1 MLLEV
6 PFIDDLPLLSRIVVE
21 GFLDGLHR
29 SPFVGYSSE
38 FASYRS
44 YVPGDNLRHLDWKV
58 WARTDALY
66 IRQFED
72 DTNLRCH
79 VLLDTSASMDFG
91 QGTANKFLSGRILA
105 AALAQLMVRQRDAP
119 GLALFG
125 PDARMALPARA
136 SREAAMEVLALL
148 STATPGGET
157 RMGPGLEGIVQ
168 TFVRR
173 GLVVV
178 ISDFFAAESEVMG
191 LLSRLQGMNQEVL
204 VFHLLAPEEVDFPV
218 EGDFIMKDAETG
230 EERVVDATEFGPTF
244 RQRMQSFCERVR
256 AECLRRDADY
266 QWLRTDEPIGVALSR
281 YLEKR
286 GTL

>member
-29 SPFVGYSSE
+29 SPFLGYSSE
-38 FASYRS
+38 FAAYRP
-44 YVPGDNLRHLDWKV
+44 YAPGDNLRHLDWKV

-66 IRQFED
+66 LRQFED

-91 QGTANKFLSGRILA
+91 EGTANKFLSGRILA

-119 GLALFG
+119 GLVLFG

-148 STATPGGET
+148 STACPGGET
-157 RMGPGLEGIVQ
+157 RVDAGLDALAR

-173 GLVVV
+173 GLVVL
-178 ISDFFAAESEVMG
+178 ISDFFASEPD
-191 LLSRLQGMNQEVL
+191 LLALLRRLQGMNQEVL
-204 VFHLLAPEEVDFPV
+204 VFHLLAPAELDFPV

-230 EERVVDATEFGPTF
+230 EERVVDATEFGPAF
-244 RQRMQSFCERVR
+244 RARIEAFCERVR
-256 AECLRRDADY
+256 AGCLRHEADY
-266 QWLRTDEPIGVALSR
+266 QRLRTDEPIGVALSR

-286 GTL
+286 ATL

>member
-1 MLLEV
+1 MLLDV

-29 SPFVGYSSE
+29 SPFLGYSSE
-38 FASYRS
+38 FASYRP

-91 QGTANKFLSGRILA
+91 EGTGNKFRSGRILA
-105 AALAQLMVRQRDAP
+105 AVLAQLMVRQRDAP
-119 GLALFG
+119 GLVLFG
-125 PDARMALPARA
+125 SDARMALPARA
-136 SREAAMEVLALL
+136 SREAAMEVLSLL
-148 STATPGGET
+148 SGATAEGGT
-157 RMGPGLEGIVQ
+157 RMGWELDGLVQ
-168 TFVRR
+168 AFVRR
-173 GLVVV
+173 GLVVL
-178 ISDFFAAESEVMG
+178 ISDFFAGEEEVFR
-191 LLSRLQGMNQEVL
+191 LLRRLQGLNQEVL

-218 EGDFIMKDAETG
+218 EGDVLMRDSETG
-230 EERVVDATEFGPTF
+230 EERWVDATAFGPEY
-244 RQRMQSFCERVR
+244 RGRLEAFCERVR
-256 AECLRRDADY
+256 GECLRAEADY
-266 QWLRTDEPIGVALSR
+266 QRLRTDEPIGVALSR

-286 GTL
+286 ATL